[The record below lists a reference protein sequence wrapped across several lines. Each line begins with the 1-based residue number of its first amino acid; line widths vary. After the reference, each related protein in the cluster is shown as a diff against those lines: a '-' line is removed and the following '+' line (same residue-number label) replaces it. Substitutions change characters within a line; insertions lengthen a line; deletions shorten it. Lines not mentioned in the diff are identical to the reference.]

1 MWRRATIDPESRNR
15 AQQRLRANLPYGRR
29 DQACSREL
37 LPGAACG
44 FDNFH
49 IVRIQYGEFCRAL
62 RDAHEARD
70 VRFAHDLL
78 LVSILHFRIPDK
90 SSVWESTVE
99 EILEE
104 VRLRQPVRP
113 SIFAAD
119 DVIFLIPLPGV
130 GNGCIGPSAI
140 PAGIGMPSSS
150 FFTV

>member
-1 MWRRATIDPESRNR
+1 MALHRPRCGA
-15 AQQRLRANLPYGRR
+15 AQRSTLNHEIAPSNVCVRISQNGRR

-49 IVRIQYGEFCRAL
+49 IVRIQYGEFCRTL

-78 LVSILHFRIPDK
+78 LISILHFRIPDK

-99 EILEE
+99 DILEE
-104 VRLRQPVRP
+104 VRLRQPV
-113 SIFAAD
+113 
-119 DVIFLIPLPGV
+119 GE
-130 GNGCIGPSAI
+130 
-140 PAGIGMPSSS
+140 
-150 FFTV
+150 